1 MRIIHKP
8 LATIYMEYKEK
19 YITYKGK
26 VVFIKISVPFLT
38 RTLKKYAENEA
49 CFMFVNKGEVN
60 VRAPH
65 EHLTLNKDVGM
76 IAKCLNYFVEPVEN
90 KEICKNDI
98 EFTGV
103 YLYPELVKDLFDLDI
118 TKSNFK
124 NDYNVKQVLVDLMLK
139 NFRESIDIL
148 IENQEL
154 VDDAIVKTKLKEFV
168 QLLVKSENTPSQLD
182 FLTALF
188 KPNETEF
195 KIVIKNNL
203 YSNLSITELSL
214 LTHLSESSF
223 KRKFKEVFKESPR
236 KYLTR
241 KKLER
246 ASEFLKSSTNRI
258 SDIAYDVGFDSV
270 STFNRNFTA
279 HYGISPTDYRMT

>member
-1 MRIIHKP
+1 
-8 LATIYMEYKEK
+8 LQ
-19 YITYKGK
+19 
-26 VVFIKISVPFLT
+26 
-38 RTLKKYAENEA
+38 N
-49 CFMFVNKGEVN
+49 
-60 VRAPH
+60 
-65 EHLTLNKDVGM
+65 
-76 IAKCLNYFVEPVEN
+76 AKCLNYFVEPVEN
-90 KEICKNDI
+90 KEIGKNDI

-182 FLTALF
+182 FLAALF
-188 KPNETEF
+188 RPNETEF

-223 KRKFKEVFKESPR
+223 KRKFKEVFKESPG
-236 KYLTR
+236 KYITR
-241 KKLER
+241 KKIER
-246 ASEFLKSSTNRI
+246 AAELLKISNDRI

-270 STFNRNFTA
+270 KTFNRNFSK
-279 HYGISPTDYRMT
+279 YFGQSPKEFCSDLK